1 MRRRTLTELAN
12 SPDLVSGIYNY
23 CDRWCERCPLT
34 SRCLVYAAEQEDN
47 DRAVHARSTAVDVG
61 LSNILKICDDQLVL
75 EGGAGLIQVEDR
87 LTLCLRVPRRNLIS
101 AGHVCRKILVVT
113 GHRCGEACGGSTRN
127 KE

>member
-1 MRRRTLTELAN
+1 MRRRTLTDLAN
-12 SPDLVSGIYNY
+12 NPDLISGIYNY

-113 GHRCGEACGGSTRN
+113 GHGCGEACGGSTRN